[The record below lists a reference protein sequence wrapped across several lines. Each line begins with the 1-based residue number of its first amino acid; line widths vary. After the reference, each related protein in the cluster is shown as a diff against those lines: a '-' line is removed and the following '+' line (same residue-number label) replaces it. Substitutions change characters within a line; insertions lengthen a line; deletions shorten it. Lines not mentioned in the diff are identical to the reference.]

1 MCVDVFIIL
10 NIDTK
15 FRFNWMLF
23 TIRAVNSCFVYN
35 FKIQKKKKKKNFKFK
50 HFIDEMVIDF

>member
-23 TIRAVNSCFVYN
+23 TIRAVNSCFFYN
-35 FKIQKKKKKKNFKFK
+35 FKIKKKKKKKNLKFK

>member
-35 FKIQKKKKKKNFKFK
+35 FKIQKKKKKKKK
-50 HFIDEMVIDF
+50 LEI

>member
-10 NIDTK
+10 NIDAK

-35 FKIQKKKKKKNFKFK
+35 FKIQKKKKKKNLKFK

>member
-1 MCVDVFIIL
+1 
-10 NIDTK
+10 
-15 FRFNWMLF
+15 MLF

-35 FKIQKKKKKKNFKFK
+35 FKIQKKKKKKNLKFK